1 MYELWVLV
9 SGLKTNAEA
18 QASLKIVCRI
28 ARLGYVHKIFRS
40 LAAEIGKTYE
50 NNDYIKYFRSAQIKR
65 MYTISEMHVSS
76 LSVLIL
82 FHWELWL

>member
-18 QASLKIVCRI
+18 QASLKIACRI
-28 ARLGYVHKIFRS
+28 AGLGYVHKIFRA
-40 LAAEIGKTYE
+40 LVAEIGKTYE
-50 NNDYIKYFRSAQIKR
+50 NNDYIKYFRSAQMKR